1 MDKTSVAGTI
11 LGLLL
16 ITIGIKISGSLKMF
30 FDISSICIV
39 FGGGLASLL
48 VAFKGEKVKTV
59 LGGLKLVY
67 KAPNEYNYM
76 KLISNI
82 LMIAESARKEGILS
96 LEPKIA
102 EIEEPFL
109 ARLLQLVV
117 DSVDAKLIA
126 EVIDTEIQATSQ
138 RHADIIDALNFL
150 ASVVPAFGMI
160 GTIIGLVCLLGN
172 LDDPSSIGPN
182 MAVALVTTFYGTI
195 AANLFFMPFAKKLGE
210 RAAEEDMYNDIIGRG
225 VILIASGTNPRI
237 VQEKLLSYLS
247 EKSRDTFNE
256 LHLAEE
262 LSQNA

>member
-1 MDKTSVAGTI
+1 MDKTSVVGTI
-11 LGLLL
+11 LGFLL
-16 ITIGIKISGSLKMF
+16 ITIGIKISGNLKMF
-30 FDISSICIV
+30 FDIPSLFIV
-39 FGGGLASLL
+39 FGGGCSALL
-48 VAFKGEKVKTV
+48 VAFKWEKVKSA
-59 LGGLKLVY
+59 LGGIRMAY
-67 KAPNEYNYM
+67 KAPKEYNYM
-76 KLISNI
+76 KLISSI

-117 DSVDAKLIA
+117 DSVDAKLIT

-138 RHADIIDALNFL
+138 RHSDVVDALNFL

-195 AANLFFMPFAKKLGE
+195 AANLLLTPYAKKLAE

-247 EKSRDTFNE
+247 EKSKEAFNE